1 MRKRIYLGVVVFVVV
16 FGVMASLLSAAVV
29 STVSMD
35 QLSSQL
41 SEEALLIQRRM
52 DEQGALNA
60 LENLV
65 TVSRV
70 TYIQPDGKVL
80 FDNWV
85 EDIQENHLER
95 PEVRQ
100 ALKTGYG
107 KAVRYSRTVRAQSV
121 YLAVRLEDGNVLRL
135 AAPERIARQI
145 VSGVA
150 PFIIFGMIIL
160 ILLSLPVINYFSA
173 RLLRPLLSIDLDHPE
188 DAPVSEE
195 LLPLI
200 RRIDQQNRQC
210 KVQMDALAARQ
221 QELDALLN
229 GMHEGFIALG
239 QNDEIILINPSA
251 CVMLGIDRE
260 KALGRL
266 MPEINRSA
274 VILEMLEKLRRTGSA
289 EGMLEKDGRS
299 YFLSASRLENLRG
312 AVVLFSDQ
320 TDKVQGEAMRKRFTG
335 NVSHELRT
343 PLTTIMGY
351 AEMLEKGMVKQED
364 LGQFYHLIHRESSR
378 MLALVEDI
386 LRLSRLDEGYLSGKH
401 EKVSLYETAK
411 AACQSLEL
419 FAFERG
425 IRLSFSGEEAFILG
439 DATLLGE
446 LCSNLIDNAIK
457 YNTEN
462 GSVLVHVQGGRQAV
476 LTVKDTGIGIAPEH
490 QSKVFERFYRTD
502 TSRSKAT
509 GGTGLGLSIVKHAA
523 EYHHGKITLNSQV
536 GEGTAITVAFPA
548 YQDTKQG

>member
-1 MRKRIYLGVVVFVVV
+1 MRKRIYLGFIVFVVI
-16 FGVMASLLSAAVV
+16 FGAAASLLSAAVV

-35 QLSSQL
+35 QLSRQL
-41 SEEALLIQRRM
+41 SEEARLIQRRM
-52 DEQGALNA
+52 DEEGALNA
-60 LENLV
+60 LQGLV

-85 EDIQENHLER
+85 EDIDENHLDR
-95 PEVRQ
+95 PEVQQ
-100 ALKTGYG
+100 ALKTGQG
-107 KAVRYSRTVRAQSV
+107 EAIRYSRTVNADSV
-121 YLAVRLEDGNVLRL
+121 YLAVRLVDGNILRL
-135 AAPERIARQI
+135 ATPERIARQI
-145 VSGVA
+145 VSGIA

-188 DAPVSEE
+188 DARVSEE

-200 RRIDQQNRQC
+200 RRIDLQNRQS
-210 KVQMDALAARQ
+210 KAQMDALAARQ
-221 QELDALLN
+221 QELDALLG

-239 QNDEIILINPSA
+239 QRGEIILINSSA
-251 CVMLGIDRE
+251 CAMLGVERE
-260 KALGRL
+260 KALGCQ
-266 MPEINRSA
+266 MPEINRSS
-274 VILEMLEKLRRTGSA
+274 VILDMLEKLRRTGSA

-299 YFLSASRLENLRG
+299 YFLSASRLENPLG
-312 AVVLFSDQ
+312 AVILFSDQ

-343 PLTTIMGY
+343 PLTTILGY
-351 AEMLEKGMVKQED
+351 AEMLEKGMVKKED
-364 LGQFYHLIHRESSR
+364 LGQFYRLIQRESSR
-378 MLALVEDI
+378 MLTLVEDI

-411 AACQSLEL
+411 AACQSLEP
-419 FAFERG
+419 FADERG
-425 IRLSFSGEEAFILG
+425 IHLSFSGGEAFILG

-457 YNTEN
+457 YNKEN
-462 GSVLVHVQGGRQAV
+462 GSVQVDIQGGQQAV

-490 QSKVFERFYRTD
+490 QSRVFERFYRTD

-523 EYHHGKITLNSQV
+523 EYHHGNITLKSRV
-536 GEGTAITVAFPA
+536 GEGTAIMVVFPA
-548 YQDTKQG
+548 YQENA